1 MKPEKFDHI
10 NTEDLTLLL
19 TEIASIDAVSA
30 AFSTSLSIEDQ
41 VITDVIFKNNLPI
54 RIFTLDTGRLFNE
67 SYSVLSS
74 TRSHYEKEVETY
86 YPNAEELQKLITSK
100 GPNLFYESI
109 ENRKNCCNIRKV
121 EPLNRALK
129 GVNVWITGLRA
140 EHSENR
146 VDMHVFEWDEVR
158 QLTKVNPL
166 IHWTTEEIWKYIRT
180 NRVPY
185 NVLQDRGFVSLGCQ
199 PCTRAVK
206 EGEPFRAGR
215 WWWEDSS
222 KKECGLHT

>member
-1 MKPEKFDHI
+1 MKPDFFEHI
-10 NTEDLTLLL
+10 NTENITDLL
-19 TEIASIDAVSA
+19 TEMTETPGVAA
-30 AFSTSLSIEDQ
+30 AFSTSMSLEDQ

-54 RIFTLDTGRLFNE
+54 RVFTLDTGRLFNE

-74 TRSHYEKEVETY
+74 TRNHYGKEIETY
-86 YPNAEELQKLITSK
+86 YPDAEALQELITTK
-100 GPNLFYESI
+100 GPNLFYESV
-109 ENRKNCCNIRKV
+109 ENRKSCCHIRKV
-121 EPLNRALK
+121 EPLNRALS

-140 EHSENR
+140 EHSDNR
-146 VDMHVFEWDEVR
+146 TGLSVFEWDASR

-166 IHWTTEEIWKYIRT
+166 IHWTTEDVRSYIR
-180 NRVPY
+180 NNHVPY
-185 NVLQDRGFVSLGCQ
+185 NTLQDKGFISLGCQ

-215 WWWEDSS
+215 WWWEDHS

>member
-1 MKPEKFDHI
+1 MKPEKFSHI
-10 NTEDLTLLL
+10 NTVDITVLL
-19 TEIASIDAVSA
+19 TEIIKIEGVSA
-30 AFSTSLSIEDQ
+30 AFSTSMSIEDQ

-74 TRSHYEKEVETY
+74 TRNHYKKNIETY
-86 YPNAEELQKLITSK
+86 YPNTEFLQELITFK
-100 GPNLFYESI
+100 GPNLFYESV
-109 ENRKNCCNIRKV
+109 ENRKSCCRIRKV

-129 GVNVWITGLRA
+129 DVNVWITGLRA

-146 VDMHVFEWDEVR
+146 IGMSVFEWDETR

-166 IHWTTEEIWKYIRT
+166 INWTTEDVWKYIRT
-180 NRVPY
+180 NHVPY
-185 NVLQDRGFVSLGCQ
+185 NVLQDKGFVSLGCQ
-199 PCTRAVK
+199 PCTRAIR
-206 EGEPFRAGR
+206 EGESFRAGR
-215 WWWEDSS
+215 WWWEDNS